1 MSQGTATVKAI
12 LSGDTVL
19 LQGAQTDPN
28 KAPPEL
34 KISLSSTQAPK
45 LALKTAAVTTQ
56 DEPWAFECREALR
69 ELCIGKAV
77 DFKVEYTIN
86 DRQFGTLMIGGK
98 NVAQHLISQGLAEAV
113 TGKNTSASLEDLQEA
128 QKEAE
133 GKHLG
138 KWGGNGGRGVP
149 RTIVY
154 HNDEDFNGK
163 AFYEQHKKEKMP
175 CIVEWVR
182 DAGHVRVLLLPSDG
196 LKTYALVG
204 VSFTGLQVDGFK
216 RDRET
221 NVEQPDGPTSRKA
234 KNFLEF
240 RVLNRKLEVR
250 LEHVDQ
256 FGNLFGTLYHPRG
269 VISKFLV
276 QEGLAKVGG
285 ANLSETEFASELR
298 ELQKQAQSAKKG
310 RWVSYEAPASSA
322 GGAING
328 KVSEVVSGDSLIIR
342 DDNGEEK
349 RVYLSSTKAP
359 KQGRKGGEPG
369 EAYSYEAKEFLR
381 KKFIGKKVKATI
393 DYTREPM
400 GPGGTAPP
408 PALAALGTM
417 NFATVI
423 ERGTVN
429 VAVELIAKG
438 FATYQRHR
446 ADDDVSEF
454 MDDLVAAEKKAEEAK
469 IGIHSTG
476 AAPAHRFNDLVGTE
490 NSNKAK
496 QMGPSIVRM
505 GKIDG
510 VIDFVF
516 NAGRFKVRVDRE
528 NLYIPFVLAG
538 IKVPQ
543 TARLTG
549 PGPKKAADPF
559 ADEAYAFA
567 RELILQQDVQVETH
581 TYDRGGNCLGTL
593 WYKVDGKN
601 KNMAET
607 LCEMGLAKTVEYSLQ
622 GVPAAAALL
631 AAEEVAKKAE
641 LRLWTLPQETAGEE
655 TVLSKTYSSV
665 EVVHIDSI
673 DSFYIQESPDPS
685 LERIMGAVATAGGSA
700 QKLDP
705 GSLKK
710 GMLVLAQWSGDWY
723 RGQVTSITAVECEVR
738 FVDFGNSEKKAK
750 GDCKPC
756 PATLS
761 LQSEPARAVHV
772 GLGGLQTTNEH
783 MWDAAGCFGYNAK
796 GKFRAQVEYAVNGIG
811 QCVLTSVNGGMSVNE
826 KIAAEGLARADPKT
840 SSKISVFAKIQ
851 GEATKARRERKC
863 MWAHGDNFDD
873 DEDEYTY
880 SGRF

>member
-1 MSQGTATVKAI
+1 MSQGSATVKAI

-19 LQGAQTDPN
+19 LQGAQTDPS

-45 LALKTAAVTTQ
+45 LALKTAAVTTS
-56 DEPWAFECREALR
+56 DEPGAWECREALR

-77 DFKVEYTIN
+77 DFKVEYQIN

-98 NVAQHLISQGLAEAV
+98 NVAQYLISQGLAEAV
-113 TGKNTSASLEDLQEA
+113 TGKNSSPHLEDLQEA

-133 GKHLG
+133 SKKLG
-138 KWGGNGGRGVP
+138 KWGGSRAP

-154 HNDEDFNGK
+154 HNDDDFSGK
-163 AFYEQHKKEKMP
+163 DFYETHKKKKMP

-182 DAGHVRVLLLPSDG
+182 DAGHVRVLLLPNDA

-204 VSFTGLQVDGFK
+204 VSFTGVQVDGFK

-221 NVEQPDGPTSRKA
+221 NVEKPDGPTSNRA
-234 KNFLEF
+234 KHFVEF
-240 RVLNRKLEVR
+240 RVLNRKMEVR
-250 LEHVDQ
+250 LEAVDQ

-285 ANLSETEFASELR
+285 ANLSETEFGSELR
-298 ELQKQAQSAKKG
+298 EMQKEAQNSKKG
-310 RWVSYEAPASSA
+310 RWVGYEAPAMA
-322 GGAING
+322 GGKEIHG
-328 KVSEVVSGDSLIIR
+328 KVSEVVSGDCMIIR
-342 DDNGEEK
+342 DGDSGEEK

-359 KQGRKGGEPG
+359 KQGRKDTAGEPF
-369 EAYSYEAKEFLR
+369 SYEAKEFLR

-417 NFATVI
+417 FFASVI

-429 VAVELIAKG
+429 LAVELIAKG
-438 FATYQRHR
+438 YATYQRHR

-454 MDDLVAAEKKAEEAK
+454 LDDLVAAEKKAEEAK
-469 IGIHSTG
+469 LGVHSS
-476 AAPAHRFNDLVGTE
+476 AAPPAHRFNDLVGTE

-510 VIDFVF
+510 VVDFVF
-516 NAGRFKVRVDRE
+516 NAGRFKVRIDRE
-528 NLYIPFVLAG
+528 NLFIPLVLAG

-559 ADEAYAFA
+559 ADEAYAYA
-567 RELILQQDVQVETH
+567 REVVLQQDVTVEVH
-581 TYDRGGNCLGTL
+581 TNDRGGNCLGTL

-601 KNMAET
+601 KNLAET
-607 LCEMGLAKTVEYSLQ
+607 LCEMGLATTVEFSLQ
-622 GVPAAAALL
+622 GVPSAAALL
-631 AAEEVAKKAE
+631 AAEELAKKAE
-641 LRLWTLPQETAGEE
+641 LRLWTLAQETVEE
-655 TVLSKTYSSV
+655 TVLSKTYNSV

-685 LERIMGAVATAGGSA
+685 LERVMGATATAGAGT

-710 GMLVLAQWSGDWY
+710 GMLVLAQFQGDWY
-723 RGQVTSITAVECEVR
+723 RAQVSSISATDCMVK
-738 FVDFGNSEKKAK
+738 FVDFGNSEKKGK
-750 GDCKPC
+750 GDLKPC

-761 LQSEPARAVHV
+761 LQTEPGRAVHV
-772 GLGGLQTTNEH
+772 GLGGLQTTNEF
-783 MWDAAGCFGYNAK
+783 MWDAAACFSYNAK
-796 GKFRAQVEYAVNGIG
+796 GKMKAQVEYAVGGIG
-811 QCVLTSVNGGMSVNE
+811 QCVLTSVNGGMSLNE
-826 KIAAEGLARADPKT
+826 KVAAEGLARADPKT
-840 SSKISVFAKIQ
+840 SSKISVFAKIE
-851 GEATKARRERKC
+851 GEAAKARRARLC
-863 MWAHGDNFDD
+863 MWTHGDNFDD
-873 DEDEYTY
+873 DEGEYTY